1 MVQRF
6 VVSTAL
12 AALCGMLGAV
22 LLPSFA
28 LPALAYP
35 QAVIVTNG
43 TAKCAFV
50 SVYEAGKGLP
60 WEIPLRL
67 DSKPRYIKPGQ
78 NYRFT
83 LNRRSELKVRA
94 EVTRYADCSGG
105 ELADVSNRNSD
116 MDYTRDTTP
125 EASLVERDGDFHV
138 QWTRL
143 H

>member
-1 MVQRF
+1 MVHRA

-22 LLPSFA
+22 LAPSFA

-35 QAVIVTNG
+35 QAVTVTNG
-43 TAKCAFV
+43 TSKCAFV
-50 SVYEAGKGLP
+50 SVYEAAKGLP

-78 NYRFT
+78 NYRFM

-105 ELADVSNRNSD
+105 ELADVSNRNSYID
-116 MDYTRDTTP
+116 HTHDAMP
-125 EASLVERDGDFHV
+125 EASLIERDGEFHV
-138 QWTRL
+138 VWTKL

>member
-1 MVQRF
+1 MVHRA
-6 VVSTAL
+6 VVSTAV
-12 AALCGMLGAV
+12 AAFCGMFGGV
-22 LLPSFA
+22 LPPSFA
-28 LPALAYP
+28 LPARANP

-43 TAKCAFV
+43 TSKCAFV
-50 SVYEAGKGLP
+50 SVYEAAKGLP

-94 EVTRYADCSGG
+94 EVARYADCSGG

-116 MDYTRDTTP
+116 IDHTRDTIP
-125 EASLVERDGDFHV
+125 EASLIERGGDFSV
-138 QWTRL
+138 LWTKLR
-143 H
+143 